1 MWKMELNSFI
11 EMTALWVY
19 FISIHNSSYKILAI
33 RRKMFNE
40 KFS

>member
-1 MWKMELNSFI
+1 MENGISFI

-19 FISIHNSSYKILAI
+19 FISIHNNYYEILAI

>member
-19 FISIHNSSYKILAI
+19 FISINNSCYEILAI
-33 RRKMFNE
+33 AKT
-40 KFS
+40 S